1 MSYTFGLCCC
11 EACEGRWKRLR
22 SRLPRCLGGEDPPGG
37 LEGLQL
43 CPPRQQPTG
52 SEASSVSGVVTQA
65 PSLSFAVTGRAPAP
79 LTCDA
84 GVGTDPTTAEA
95 STQTGTLKT
104 VRSSDGTRP
113 IGATY
118 KSSVWCDA
126 LLSYDPNAKL
136 SMARSVVSATTGQ
149 PPGED
154 KTSDDGSNVE
164 KISAGVGDNQER
176 KQQQQQ
182 YPSTF
187 EPGEQAGKP

>member
-11 EACEGRWKRLR
+11 EACEGRCKRLR

-43 CPPRQQPTG
+43 CPPRQKTTG
-52 SEASSVSGVVTQA
+52 PQASSVSGVVTQA
-65 PSLSFAVTGRAPAP
+65 PSPSFAVTGRASAP

-84 GVGTDPTTAEA
+84 GVATDPTTAEA

-113 IGATY
+113 IGASY
-118 KSSVWCDA
+118 KSSVWCDDS
-126 LLSYDPNAKL
+126 LSYDPNAKL
-136 SMARSVVSATTGQ
+136 SMARSLVSATTGQ
-149 PPGED
+149 PPGEDD

-164 KISAGVGDNQER
+164 KISAGVGDNHER
-176 KQQQQQ
+176 KQQQQ
-182 YPSTF
+182 YPSTS
-187 EPGEQAGKP
+187 ELGEQPGNP